1 MTIRT
6 KEQLKKQA
14 AHLAGEIFDELYSNM
29 KEKNQL
35 QNEFEQKNEAM
46 QKKIHSLIEENSELK
61 RINERDCEN
70 HIDLIMKYNTLSE
83 IYKELEERNEALLK
97 EKSELKS
104 INETKLINM
113 LYKNYSDIQE
123 YKLTI
128 KKYKNLTIAQTNE
141 VERLKKLIDTKN
153 NEIHTLEN
161 KCKDKDFEL
170 YQLRES
176 IPAIKNMSSEQM
188 LEYLRC
194 IESTQS

>member
-1 MTIRT
+1 
-6 KEQLKKQA
+6 
-14 AHLAGEIFDELYSNM
+14 M

-46 QKKIHSLIEENSELK
+46 QKKIHSLIKENSELK
-61 RINERDCEN
+61 GINERDCEN
-70 HIDLIMKYNTLSE
+70 HIDLMMNYNTLSE

-97 EKSELKS
+97 ENSELKS

-123 YKLTI
+123 YELTI